1 MIKVFIIDDHSM
13 IIEGIHSL
21 LEAEKELAWTG
32 SAKHPADLMQYLKNA
47 QPDVLLMDI
56 NLPEK
61 NGLELCLE
69 VKEKYPQINIIGL
82 STSDQPSVIKKMMEN
97 GATGYLL
104 KDASKQELIAAIKD
118 AAQGKNYMNFSVA
131 QSLKNN
137 MPQSDIPLITKRE
150 KEVLELISEGLTNPE
165 IAAQLFLSVTTVD
178 SHRKNMLTKFK
189 VKNSAALV
197 KLAVT
202 QKLI

>member
-13 IIEGIHSL
+13 IIEGIHAL
-21 LEAEKELAWTG
+21 LEGEKELEWAG
-32 SAKHPADLMQYLKNA
+32 SAKHPDDLMQYLKNIK
-47 QPDVLLMDI
+47 PDVLLMDI
-56 NLPEK
+56 NLPGK

-69 VKEKYPQINIIGL
+69 VKEKYPDINIIGL
-82 STSDQPSVIKKMMEN
+82 STSDQPSIIRKMTEN

-104 KDASKQELIAAIKD
+104 KDASKQELITAIKA

-137 MPQSDIPLITKRE
+137 MPHTDIPLITKRE
-150 KEVLELISEGLTNPE
+150 KEVLELIAEGLTNPE
-165 IAAQLFLSVTTVD
+165 IAEKLFLSVTTVD

-202 QKLI
+202 EKLI